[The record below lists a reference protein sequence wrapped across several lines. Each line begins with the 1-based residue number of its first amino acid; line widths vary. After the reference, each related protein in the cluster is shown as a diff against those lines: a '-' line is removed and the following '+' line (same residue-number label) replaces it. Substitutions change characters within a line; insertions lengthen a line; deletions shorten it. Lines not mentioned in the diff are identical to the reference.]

1 MQKSDEEIQGLL
13 MGLMDGEL
21 TAEEAN
27 EVSDILRKNQTWRDE
42 YDALLNTHEH
52 LKGLSFE
59 EPTDEVLR
67 NLWKSPYSHYAH
79 NAALIMIVGG
89 VLFIMGFGLWLVAS
103 SNGSPWQIKVPFVA
117 IAVGAAT
124 MMFLKL
130 RERIATYQV
139 DPYREVQR

>member
-1 MQKSDEEIQGLL
+1 MQRSDEEIQGLL

-27 EVSDILRKNQTWRDE
+27 EVSDILRKNQSWRDE
-42 YDALLNTHEH
+42 YDSLLNTHEH

-79 NAALIMIVGG
+79 NAALFMIIGG

-103 SNGSPWQIKVPFVA
+103 SNGAPWQIKVPFVA

-124 MMFLKL
+124 MLFLKL